1 MYVTMRSGCLCARTW
16 SARRPSR
23 GVGARR
29 YSSSASARS
38 MRAPARAFDAIA
50 SRSMSI
56 KLRRCRPFHDAR
68 FSRVAEKR
76 FETCLFVVSE
86 IVLDI
91 VAQVPRADRLPFR
104 IRADVLSRE
113 LLRPADARVARPLE
127 RLDVGCRQRARPPGP
142 ERVDE
147 RYPGQFLPGV
157 AESTY
162 FDSAGILM
170 R

>member
-29 YSSSASARS
+29 YSSTASARS

-56 KLRRCRPFHDAR
+56 KLRRCGPFHDAR
-68 FSRVAEKR
+68 FSRVADKALEP
-76 FETCLFVVSE
+76 CLFVV
-86 IVLDI
+86 
-91 VAQVPRADRLPFR
+91 
-104 IRADVLSRE
+104 
-113 LLRPADARVARPLE
+113 
-127 RLDVGCRQRARPPGP
+127 P
-142 ERVDE
+142 ERVLHLVAHVRRADLLLLLV
-147 RYPGQFLPGV
+147 RAGLP
-157 AESTY
+157 SR
-162 FDSAGILM
+162 D